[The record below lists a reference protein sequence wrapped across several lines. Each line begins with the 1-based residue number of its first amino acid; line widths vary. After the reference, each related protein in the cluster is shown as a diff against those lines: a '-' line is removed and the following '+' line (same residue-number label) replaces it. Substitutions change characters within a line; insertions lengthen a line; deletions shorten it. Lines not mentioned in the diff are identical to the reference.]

1 MDFPKCG
8 NLPGDPP
15 CLPTPASRMGQV
27 SSKASDLDNL
37 ELMVDLV

>member
-15 CLPTPASRMGQV
+15 GLSPVGQGA
-27 SSKASDLDNL
+27 SKASDLNDL
-37 ELMVDLV
+37 ELVVGLK